1 MDKRNSEN
9 FIMLPTVDF
18 CFKELMQNPKVR
30 QGFIAAIMGKDPK
43 TIRKTTLIPNATK
56 KESKDA
62 KLGILDVMVEMED
75 GSKVNMELH
84 ILELKKLPP
93 GDQNEEGVIRWM
105 RFFVGK
111 NRKEFEDMA
120 KTDEY
125 IEEAYD
131 ELKKLSMDE
140 QKRMEYEARQKAI
153 RDYNSQ
159 MKSAREYGLKLGR
172 EEGIEQGREQ
182 GIKQGIEQGKAQG
195 ERSALQKLIR
205 KKKKKGMSLAM
216 IAELLEM
223 DPKEVVELD
232 KEAPEEE

>member
-182 GIKQGIEQGKAQG
+182 GIKQGMAQG

-223 DPKEVVELD
+223 DPKEVAELD

>member
-75 GSKVNMELH
+75 GSKVNMEMH

-93 GDQNEEGVIRWM
+93 GDQNEEG
-105 RFFVGK
+105 
-111 NRKEFEDMA
+111 
-120 KTDEY
+120 

-182 GIKQGIEQGKAQG
+182 GIKQGMEQGREQGIKQGIKGTGRAQ
-195 ERSALQKLIR
+195 RV
-205 KKKKKGMSLAM
+205 
-216 IAELLEM
+216 AEAHQE
-223 DPKEVVELD
+223 K
-232 KEAPEEE
+232 EEERDESCDDRGAS

>member
-223 DPKEVVELD
+223 DPKEVAELD

>member
-75 GSKVNMELH
+75 GSKVNMEMH

-105 RFFVGK
+105 RFFGGK

-182 GIKQGIEQGKAQG
+182 GIQQGKAQG

-223 DPKEVVELD
+223 TLKEVEELD
-232 KEAPEEE
+232 NEILEEE

>member
-43 TIRKTTLIPNATK
+43 AIRKTTLIPNTTK

-75 GSKVNMELH
+75 GSKINMEMH

-105 RFFVGK
+105 RFFGGK

-140 QKRMEYEARQKAI
+140 QKRLEYEARQKAI
-153 RDYNSQ
+153 RDCNSQ
-159 MKSAREYGLKLGR
+159 MKSAREYGLKKGM
-172 EEGIEQGREQ
+172 EEGIEQGIEQ
-182 GIKQGIEQGKAQG
+182 GIKQGKAQG
-195 ERSALQKLIR
+195 ERSVLQKLIR
-205 KKKKKGMSLAM
+205 KKKEKGMSLAM

-223 DPKEVVELD
+223 TLKEVEELD
-232 KEAPEEE
+232 NEISDKRF

>member
-1 MDKRNSEN
+1 
-9 FIMLPTVDF
+9 
-18 CFKELMQNPKVR
+18 
-30 QGFIAAIMGKDPK
+30 
-43 TIRKTTLIPNATK
+43 
-56 KESKDA
+56 
-62 KLGILDVMVEMED
+62 
-75 GSKVNMELH
+75 
-84 ILELKKLPP
+84 
-93 GDQNEEGVIRWM
+93 
-105 RFFVGK
+105 
-111 NRKEFEDMA
+111 MA

-172 EEGIEQGREQ
+172 EEGIEQG
-182 GIKQGIEQGKAQG
+182 IKQGIQQGIQQGKAQG

-205 KKKKKGMSLAM
+205 KKKEKGMSLAM

>member
-1 MDKRNSEN
+1 MDKRTSEN

-105 RFFVGK
+105 RFFGGK

-182 GIKQGIEQGKAQG
+182 GIKQGMAQG

-223 DPKEVVELD
+223 DPKEVAELD

>member
-75 GSKVNMELH
+75 GSKVNMEMH

-223 DPKEVVELD
+223 DPKEVAELD

>member
-75 GSKVNMELH
+75 GSKVNMEMH

-131 ELKKLSMDE
+131 ELML
-140 QKRMEYEARQKAI
+140 YH
-153 RDYNSQ
+153 NT
-159 MKSAREYGLKLGR
+159 
-172 EEGIEQGREQ
+172 
-182 GIKQGIEQGKAQG
+182 
-195 ERSALQKLIR
+195 
-205 KKKKKGMSLAM
+205 
-216 IAELLEM
+216 
-223 DPKEVVELD
+223 
-232 KEAPEEE
+232 

>member
-75 GSKVNMELH
+75 GSKVNMEMH

-105 RFFVGK
+105 RFFGGK

-120 KTDEY
+120 KIEEY

-182 GIKQGIEQGKAQG
+182 GIKQGMAQG

>member
-182 GIKQGIEQGKAQG
+182 LLTQQVLKKLSRGKSVSEIAG
-195 ERSALQKLIR
+195 E
-205 KKKKKGMSLAM
+205 
-216 IAELLEM
+216 LEA
-223 DPKEVVELD
+223 DEDTIYRILEKID
-232 KEAPEEE
+232 Q